1 MSPQHVL
8 TAAQQAL
15 YVLMMVSA
23 PITIVVLIVGLI
35 VSIVQA
41 ATQINEP
48 TLSFVPKL
56 VAALVALIIAG
67 PWLLTTLVDYLQGVL
82 RSIPSLVR

>member
-1 MSPQHVL
+1 
-8 TAAQQAL
+8 
-15 YVLMMVSA
+15 MMVSA